1 MLGRKMMSKTLL
13 QPKIAMIAI
22 VGMLAMQPAGAAA
35 EEPQGAPPDEL
46 GTLRAEVDA
55 LQQREAHY
63 HRRLAELE
71 ARLALIE
78 KAEAV
83 PLAAI
88 EAAEAAELR
97 GAYIAPQ
104 KLAIPDDPALA
115 FFRRQDLERSFFV
128 PAQDELPPGS
138 GVEDQEEPE
147 RRAPAPSDA
156 VVEVAQE
163 QQGRF
168 GDRLGFDL
176 GLGYSH
182 FDNARISLNGFLA
195 LDAIFLGTISIDQI
209 KSDVFTFDPTIRY
222 GITDRLFVDANLPFL
237 YRTSNFRSG
246 GAGGSASALIE
257 KTVHDDGVGDLS
269 VGASYRV
276 MAETLRSPDVVVSA
290 RVKFPTGR
298 DPFGVEFVEVE
309 NSEGNLQV
317 PQSLATG
324 TGVYGG
330 SLGVAVLKTMDPL
343 VVFGNLTYFRNFA
356 RDLAD
361 IDENAGDIPG
371 RVDIGDA
378 WQFGAGLAFALNDK
392 SSISMS
398 YSQRLVE
405 RTRLTPEGQER
416 RAVVGSQANVGIA
429 NFGATFSLGAKLALV
444 ANVGVGLTDDSPDM
458 SVAIRLPFRF

>member
-1 MLGRKMMSKTLL
+1 MTGKFSRSAAAMVA
-13 QPKIAMIAI
+13 IAG
-22 VGMLAMQPAGAAA
+22 VLASQPAVAAA
-35 EEPQGAPPDEL
+35 EEPPDEPAAPDAL
-46 GTLRAEVDA
+46 GTLREEIQS
-55 LQQREAHY
+55 LQQREAEY
-63 HRRLAELE
+63 RRRLAELE

-83 PLAAI
+83 PLASIA
-88 EAAEAAELR
+88 EAEAAELR

-115 FFRRQDLERSFFV
+115 FFRKQDLDRAFV
-128 PAQDELPPGS
+128 RAAQDEPPPGS
-138 GVEDQEEPE
+138 GIEGEEPE

-209 KSDVFTFDPTIRY
+209 KSDIFTFDPTIRY

-246 GAGGSASALIE
+246 GAGGSASALVE
-257 KTVHDDGVGDLS
+257 RTVHDEGFGDFS
-269 VGASYRV
+269 IGASYRLI
-276 MAETLRSPDVVVSA
+276 AETLRKPDVVVSA

-298 DPFGVEFVEVE
+298 HPFGVDFIEVE
-309 NSEGNLQV
+309 DTEGNLQV
-317 PQSLATG
+317 PDRLATG
-324 TGVYGG
+324 NGVYGA
-330 SLGVAVLKTMDPL
+330 SLGVAVLKTLDPM
-343 VVFGNLTYFRNFA
+343 VVFGNLTYFRNFS
-356 RDLAD
+356 RDFDD
-361 IDENAGDIPG
+361 IDENEGDLPG
-371 RVDIGDA
+371 RVDVGDA

-405 RTRLTPEGQER
+405 RTHLTPVGQDR
-416 RAVVGSQANVGIA
+416 RPVVGSQANVGIA
-429 NFGATFSLGAKLALV
+429 NFGATFSLSPKLALV
-444 ANVGVGLTDDSPDM
+444 TNVGIGLTDDSPDM

>member
-1 MLGRKMMSKTLL
+1 MTRLSSR
-13 QPKIAMIAI
+13 PVVAMIAI
-22 VGMLAMQPAGAAA
+22 AGVLAGCPAVAAV
-35 EEPQGAPPDEL
+35 EEPPDAQDEL
-46 GTLRAEVDA
+46 GALRSEVES
-55 LQQREAHY
+55 LQQREAEY
-63 HRRLAELE
+63 RRRLAELE
-71 ARLALIE
+71 TRLALIE
-78 KAEAV
+78 RAEAV
-83 PLAAI
+83 PLAVI
-88 EAAEAAELR
+88 DAAEAAELR

-104 KLAIPDDPALA
+104 KLAIPDDPSLA
-115 FFRRQDLERSFFV
+115 FFRKQDLERAFV
-128 PAQDELPPGS
+128 RQTQEDTPPGTGS
-138 GVEDQEEPE
+138 VGEEPE
-147 RRAPAPSDA
+147 RRSPAPSDA
-156 VVEVAQE
+156 VVEVSQE

-168 GDRLGFDL
+168 GDRFGFDL

-209 KSDVFTFDPTIRY
+209 KSDVFTVDPTIRY

-246 GAGGSASALIE
+246 GAGGSASALVE
-257 KTVHDDGVGDLS
+257 KTVHDEGIGDLS
-269 VGASYRV
+269 IGASYRL
-276 MAETLRSPDVVVSA
+276 MTETLRRPDVVISA

-309 NSEGNLQV
+309 NSEGNLEV

-330 SLGVAVLKTMDPL
+330 SLGVAVLKTLDPM
-343 VVFGNLTYFRNFA
+343 VVFGNLTYFRNFS
-356 RDLAD
+356 RDFDD

-405 RTRLTPEGQER
+405 RTRLTPDGQDER
-416 RAVVGSQANVGIA
+416 VVAGSQANVGIA
-429 NFGATFSLGAKLALV
+429 NFGATFSLSPKLALV
-444 ANVGVGLTDDSPDM
+444 ANVGIGLTDDSPDM

>member
-1 MLGRKMMSKTLL
+1 
-13 QPKIAMIAI
+13 MIAI
-22 VGMLAMQPAGAAA
+22 ASVLASCPSAAAA
-35 EEPQGAPPDEL
+35 EEPPDASDEL
-46 GTLRAEVDA
+46 GALRSEVES
-55 LQQREAHY
+55 LQQRETEY
-63 HRRLAELE
+63 RRRLAELE

-78 KAEAV
+78 QAETL
-83 PLAAI
+83 PLASI

-104 KLAIPDDPALA
+104 KLAIPDDPSLA
-115 FFRRQDLERSFFV
+115 FFRKQYLERAFIRQS
-128 PAQDELPPGS
+128 QDEPPPGTG
-138 GVEDQEEPE
+138 GVGEEPE
-147 RRAPAPSDA
+147 RRSPAPSDA
-156 VVEVAQE
+156 VVEVSQE

-168 GDRLGFDL
+168 GDRFGFDL

-209 KSDVFTFDPTIRY
+209 KSDVFTVDPTIRY
-222 GITDRLFVDANLPFL
+222 GISDRLFVDANLPFL

-246 GAGGSASALIE
+246 GAGGSASALVE
-257 KTVHDDGVGDLS
+257 KTVHDEGIGDLNI
-269 VGASYRV
+269 GASYRLFT
-276 MAETLRSPDVVVSA
+276 ETLRRPDVVVSA

-309 NSEGNLQV
+309 NSEGNLEV
-317 PQSLATG
+317 PESLATG
-324 TGVYGG
+324 TGVYGA
-330 SLGVAVLKTMDPL
+330 SLGVAVLKTLDPM
-343 VVFGNLTYFRNFA
+343 VVFGNLTYFRNFS
-356 RDLAD
+356 RDFDD
-361 IDENAGDIPG
+361 IDENVGNIPG

-405 RTRLTPEGQER
+405 RTRLTPDGQDPR
-416 RAVVGSQANVGIA
+416 VVAGSQANVGIA
-429 NFGATFSLGAKLALV
+429 NFGATFSLSPKLALV
-444 ANVGVGLTDDSPDM
+444 ANVGIGLTDDSPDM

>member
-1 MLGRKMMSKTLL
+1 MTRLPSRPFT
-13 QPKIAMIAI
+13 AMIAI
-22 VGMLAMQPAGAAA
+22 AGVLASCPVAAA
-35 EEPQGAPPDEL
+35 AQEPPDAQDEL
-46 GTLRAEVDA
+46 GALRSEVES
-55 LQQREAHY
+55 LQQRETEY
-63 HRRLAELE
+63 RRRLAELE
-71 ARLALIE
+71 ARLGLIE
-78 KAEAV
+78 QAKAL
-83 PLAAI
+83 PLASI

-104 KLAIPDDPALA
+104 KLAIPDDPSLA
-115 FFRRQDLERSFFV
+115 FFRKQDLERAFIRQS
-128 PAQDELPPGS
+128 QDEPPPGTG
-138 GVEDQEEPE
+138 GVGEEPE
-147 RRAPAPSDA
+147 RRSPAPSDA
-156 VVEVAQE
+156 VVEVSQE

-168 GDRLGFDL
+168 GDRFGFDL

-209 KSDVFTFDPTIRY
+209 KSDVFTVDPTIRY

-257 KTVHDDGVGDLS
+257 KTVHDEGIGDLS
-269 VGASYRV
+269 IGASYRL
-276 MAETLRSPDVVVSA
+276 MTETLRRPDVVVSA

-309 NSEGNLQV
+309 NSEGNLEV

-330 SLGVAVLKTMDPL
+330 SLGVAVLKTLDPM
-343 VVFGNLTYFRNFA
+343 VVFGNLTYFRNFS
-356 RDLAD
+356 RDFDD

-371 RVDIGDA
+371 RVDIGDS
-378 WQFGAGLAFALNDK
+378 WQFGAGLAFALNEK

-405 RTRLTPEGQER
+405 RTRLTPDGQDPR
-416 RAVVGSQANVGIA
+416 VVAGSQANIGIA
-429 NFGATFSLGAKLALV
+429 NFGATFSLSPRLALV
-444 ANVGVGLTDDSPDM
+444 ANVGIGLTDDSPDM

>member
-1 MLGRKMMSKTLL
+1 MTRLPSRPFT
-13 QPKIAMIAI
+13 AMIAI
-22 VGMLAMQPAGAAA
+22 VGVLASCPAVAAA
-35 EEPQGAPPDEL
+35 EEPPDASDEL
-46 GTLRAEVDA
+46 RALRSEVES
-55 LQQREAHY
+55 LQQRETQY
-63 HRRLAELE
+63 QRRLAELE

-78 KAEAV
+78 QAKAL
-83 PLAAI
+83 PLASI
-88 EAAEAAELR
+88 EAAEAADLR

-104 KLAIPDDPALA
+104 KLAIPDDPSLA
-115 FFRRQDLERSFFV
+115 FFRKQDLERAFIRQS
-128 PAQDELPPGS
+128 QDEPPPGTG
-138 GVEDQEEPE
+138 GVGEEPE
-147 RRAPAPSDA
+147 RRSPAPSDA
-156 VVEVAQE
+156 VVEVSQE

-168 GDRLGFDL
+168 GDRFGFDL

-209 KSDVFTFDPTIRY
+209 KSDVFTVDPTIRY

-246 GAGGSASALIE
+246 GAGGSASALVE
-257 KTVHDDGVGDLS
+257 KTVHDQGIGDLS
-269 VGASYRV
+269 IGASYRL
-276 MAETLRSPDVVVSA
+276 MTETLRRPDVVVSA

-309 NSEGNLQV
+309 NSQGNLEV
-317 PQSLATG
+317 PESLATG
-324 TGVYGG
+324 TGVYGA
-330 SLGVAVLKTMDPL
+330 SLGVAVLKTLDPM
-343 VVFGNLTYFRNFA
+343 VVFGNLTYFRNFS
-356 RDLAD
+356 RDFDD

-405 RTRLTPEGQER
+405 RTRLTPDGQDTR
-416 RAVVGSQANVGIA
+416 VVAGSQANVGIA
-429 NFGATFSLGAKLALV
+429 NFGATFSLSPRLALV
-444 ANVGVGLTDDSPDM
+444 ANVGIGLTDDSPDM

>member
-1 MLGRKMMSKTLL
+1 
-13 QPKIAMIAI
+13 MIAI
-22 VGMLAMQPAGAAA
+22 SAVLALEPATAAA
-35 EEPQGAPPDEL
+35 EEPPDTPPDEL
-46 GTLRAEVDA
+46 GALRDEVEA
-55 LQQREAHY
+55 LQQREADY
-63 HRRLAELE
+63 RRRLAELE

-78 KAEAV
+78 KAEKV
-83 PLAAI
+83 PLASI
-88 EAAEAAELR
+88 EANEAAELR
-97 GAYIAPQ
+97 GAFIAPQ

-115 FFRRQDLERSFFV
+115 FFRRLDLERSFV
-128 PAQDELPPGS
+128 RAAQDEPPPG
-138 GVEDQEEPE
+138 GGIEEQEEGPE
-147 RRAPAPSDA
+147 RRSPAPSDA

-209 KSDVFTFDPTIRY
+209 KSDIFTVDPTVRY

-246 GAGGSASALIE
+246 GAGGSASALVE
-257 KTVHDDGVGDLS
+257 KTLHDDGIGDLS
-269 VGASYRV
+269 IGASYRLL
-276 MAETLRSPDVVVSA
+276 AETLRRPDVVVSA

-324 TGVYGG
+324 TGVYGA

-343 VVFGNLTYFRNFA
+343 VVFGNLTYYRNFA

-405 RTRLTPEGQER
+405 RTRLTPEGQEQ

-429 NFGATFSLGAKLALV
+429 NFGATFSLGPRLALV
-444 ANVGVGLTDDSPDM
+444 ANVGIGLTDDSPDM

>member
-1 MLGRKMMSKTLL
+1 MTRS
-13 QPKIAMIAI
+13 PSRPIAAMIAI
-22 VGMLAMQPAGAAA
+22 AGVLASCPSVAAA
-35 EEPQGAPPDEL
+35 EEPLDAQDEL
-46 GTLRAEVDA
+46 GALRSEVES
-55 LQQREAHY
+55 LQQREAEY
-63 HRRLAELE
+63 RRRLAELE

-78 KAEAV
+78 RAEPV
-83 PLAAI
+83 PLASI

-97 GAYIAPQ
+97 GTFIAPQ
-104 KLAIPDDPALA
+104 KLAIPDDLSLA
-115 FFRRQDLERSFFV
+115 FFRKQDLESAFV
-128 PAQDELPPGS
+128 RQSQDEPPLGAGS
-138 GVEDQEEPE
+138 VGEEPE
-147 RRAPAPSDA
+147 RRSPAPSDA
-156 VVEVAQE
+156 VVEVSQE

-168 GDRLGFDL
+168 GDRFGFDL

-209 KSDVFTFDPTIRY
+209 KSDVFTVDPTIRY
-222 GITDRLFVDANLPFL
+222 GITDRLFVDANLPLL

-257 KTVHDDGVGDLS
+257 RTVHDEGIGDLNI
-269 VGASYRV
+269 GASYRL
-276 MAETLRSPDVVVSA
+276 MTETLRRPDVVVSA

-317 PQSLATG
+317 PESLATG
-324 TGVYGG
+324 TGVYGA
-330 SLGVAVLKTMDPL
+330 SLGVAVLKTLDPM
-343 VVFGNLTYFRNFA
+343 VVFGNLTYFRNFS
-356 RDLAD
+356 RDFDD
-361 IDENAGDIPG
+361 IDENVGEIPG

-405 RTRLTPEGQER
+405 RTRLTPDGQDPR
-416 RAVVGSQANVGIA
+416 VVAGSQANVGIA
-429 NFGATFSLGAKLALV
+429 NFGATFSLSPKLALV
-444 ANVGVGLTDDSPDM
+444 ANVGIGLTDDSPDM

>member
-1 MLGRKMMSKTLL
+1 MRRTISRPMT
-13 QPKIAMIAI
+13 AMIA
-22 VGMLAMQPAGAAA
+22 VAGVLALHPAPAAA
-35 EEPQGAPPDEL
+35 EEPPDAADEL
-46 GTLRAEVDA
+46 GTLREEVES
-55 LQQREAHY
+55 LQQREAEY
-63 HRRLAELE
+63 RRRLAELE

-83 PLAAI
+83 PLASIA
-88 EAAEAAELR
+88 AAEAAELR
-97 GAYIAPQ
+97 GTYIAPQ
-104 KLAIPDDPALA
+104 QLAIPDDPALA
-115 FFRRQDLERSFFV
+115 FFRKQDIERAFV
-128 PAQDELPPGS
+128 RAAQDEPPPGS
-138 GVEDQEEPE
+138 GVEGEEPE
-147 RRAPAPSDA
+147 RRSPAPSEA

-209 KSDVFTFDPTIRY
+209 KSDIFSFDPTIRY
-222 GITDRLFVDANLPFL
+222 GITDRLFVDANMPFL

-257 KTVHDDGVGDLS
+257 KTVRDEGIGDLS
-269 VGASYRV
+269 IGASYRLV
-276 MAETLRSPDVVVSA
+276 AETLRKPDVVVSA

-309 NSEGNLQV
+309 NSEGNLEV

-324 TGVYGG
+324 TGVYGA
-330 SLGVAVLKTMDPL
+330 SLGVAVLKTLDPM
-343 VVFGNLTYFRNFA
+343 VVFGNLTYFRNFS
-356 RDLAD
+356 RDFDD
-361 IDENAGDIPG
+361 IDENEGDLPG

-405 RTRLTPEGQER
+405 RTRLTPEGQPR

-429 NFGATFSLGAKLALV
+429 NFGATFSLGPRLALV
-444 ANVGVGLTDDSPDM
+444 TNVGIGLTDDSPDM
-458 SVAIRLPFRF
+458 SLAIRLPFRF

>member
-1 MLGRKMMSKTLL
+1 MIRNLSCPKTAMLAIAGVLAL
-13 QPKIAMIAI
+13 QPA
-22 VGMLAMQPAGAAA
+22 VAAA
-35 EEPQGAPPDEL
+35 DNPPDAPDEL
-46 GTLRAEVDA
+46 GALREEVQS
-55 LQQREAHY
+55 LQQREAEY
-63 HRRLAELE
+63 RRRLAELE

-78 KAEAV
+78 RAETV
-83 PLAAI
+83 PFASI
-88 EAAEAAELR
+88 EAAEAAQLR

-104 KLAIPDDPALA
+104 NLAIPDDPSLA
-115 FFRRQDLERSFFV
+115 FFRKQDIAKAFV
-128 PAQDELPPGS
+128 RTTQDAPPPGT
-138 GVEDQEEPE
+138 GVEGEEPE
-147 RRAPAPSDA
+147 RRAPAPSEA

-168 GDRLGFDL
+168 GDRFGFDL

-222 GITDRLFVDANLPFL
+222 GVTNRLFFDVNLPFL

-257 KTVHDDGVGDLS
+257 KTVHDEGLGDLS
-269 VGASYRV
+269 IGASYRLV
-276 MAETLRSPDVVVSA
+276 AETLRKPDVVISA

-298 DPFGVEFVEVE
+298 DPFGVDFVEVE

-317 PQSLATG
+317 PRSLATG
-324 TGVYGG
+324 TGVYGA
-330 SLGVAVLKTMDPL
+330 SLGVAVLKTLDPM
-343 VVFGNLTYFRNFA
+343 VVFGNLTYFRNFS
-356 RDLAD
+356 RNFSD
-361 IDENAGDIPG
+361 IDENPSDIPG

-392 SSISMS
+392 SSVSMS

-405 RTRLTPEGQER
+405 RTHLTPDGFDR
-416 RAVVGSQANVGIA
+416 RTVVGSQANVGIA
-429 NFGATFSLGAKLALV
+429 NFGATFSLSPKLALV
-444 ANVGVGLTDDSPDM
+444 ANVGIGLTDDSPDM

>member
-1 MLGRKMMSKTLL
+1 MTTKTRISR
-13 QPKIAMIAI
+13 PTAAMIAI
-22 VGMLAMQPAGAAA
+22 AGVLALQPAPAAA
-35 EEPQGAPPDEL
+35 EEPPDPPDEL
-46 GTLRAEVDA
+46 GSLREEVES
-55 LQQREAHY
+55 LQQRETEY
-63 HRRLAELE
+63 RRRLAELE

-78 KAEAV
+78 RAEAV
-83 PLAAI
+83 PLATI

-97 GAYIAPQ
+97 GAYIAPA
-104 KLAIPDDPALA
+104 KLAIPDDPSLA
-115 FFRRQDLERSFFV
+115 FFRKQDLERAFV
-128 PAQDELPPGS
+128 RAAQDEPPPGS
-138 GVEDQEEPE
+138 GGVEDGEPE
-147 RRAPAPSDA
+147 RRSPAPSDA

-209 KSDVFTFDPTIRY
+209 KSDIFTFDPTIRY

-237 YRTSNFRSG
+237 YRSSNFRSG
-246 GAGGSASALIE
+246 GAGGSASALLE
-257 KTVHDDGVGDLS
+257 RTVRDEGIGDLS
-269 VGASYRV
+269 IGASYRV
-276 MAETLRSPDVVVSA
+276 VAETLRKPDVVVSA
-290 RVKFPTGR
+290 RLKFPTGR
-298 DPFGVEFVEVE
+298 DPFGVEFIEVE
-309 NSEGNLQV
+309 DSEGNLQV
-317 PQSLATG
+317 PRSLATG
-324 TGVYGG
+324 TGVYGA
-330 SLGVAVLKTMDPL
+330 SLGVAVLKTLDPM
-343 VVFGNLTYFRNFA
+343 VVFGNLTYFRNFS
-356 RDLAD
+356 RDFAD
-361 IDENAGDIPG
+361 IDENEGDIPG

-405 RTRLTPEGQER
+405 RTRLTPEGQPR

-429 NFGATFSLGAKLALV
+429 NFGATFSLGPRLALV
-444 ANVGVGLTDDSPDM
+444 ANVGIGLTDDSPDM

>member
-1 MLGRKMMSKTLL
+1 
-13 QPKIAMIAI
+13 
-22 VGMLAMQPAGAAA
+22 
-35 EEPQGAPPDEL
+35 
-46 GTLRAEVDA
+46 
-55 LQQREAHY
+55 
-63 HRRLAELE
+63 
-71 ARLALIE
+71 
-78 KAEAV
+78 
-83 PLAAI
+83 
-88 EAAEAAELR
+88 
-97 GAYIAPQ
+97 
-104 KLAIPDDPALA
+104 
-115 FFRRQDLERSFFV
+115 
-128 PAQDELPPGS
+128 
-138 GVEDQEEPE
+138 
-147 RRAPAPSDA
+147 
-156 VVEVAQE
+156 
-163 QQGRF
+163 
-168 GDRLGFDL
+168 
-176 GLGYSH
+176 
-182 FDNARISLNGFLA
+182 
-195 LDAIFLGTISIDQI
+195 
-209 KSDVFTFDPTIRY
+209 
-222 GITDRLFVDANLPFL
+222 
-237 YRTSNFRSG
+237 
-246 GAGGSASALIE
+246 
-257 KTVHDDGVGDLS
+257 
-269 VGASYRV
+269 
-276 MAETLRSPDVVVSA
+276 VVSA

>member
-1 MLGRKMMSKTLL
+1 MIRTKLYSMTALVAIAGGLAL
-13 QPKIAMIAI
+13 QPAY
-22 VGMLAMQPAGAAA
+22 AATT
-35 EEPQGAPPDEL
+35 EDPPDDP
-46 GTLRAEVDA
+46 TAIASLREEVERLRQSEAE
-55 LQQREAHY
+55 
-63 HRRLAELE
+63 HRRQLAELE

-83 PLAAI
+83 PLASI
-88 EAAEAAELR
+88 EAAEAAQLR

-104 KLAIPDDPALA
+104 KLAIPDDPSLA
-115 FFRRQDLERSFFV
+115 FIRRQDLDREFV
-128 PAQDELPPGS
+128 RTVQDEPPPGI
-138 GVEDQEEPE
+138 GGQAEEPE
-147 RRAPAPSDA
+147 RRSPAPSDA

-209 KSDVFTFDPTIRY
+209 KSDIFTLDPTIRY
-222 GITDRLFVDANLPFL
+222 GITDRLFVDANLPLL

-257 KTVHDDGVGDLS
+257 RTIHDEGVGDLS
-269 VGASYRV
+269 IGASYRLV
-276 MAETLRSPDVVVSA
+276 AETLRKPDVVVSA
-290 RVKFPTGR
+290 RLKFPTGR

-317 PQSLATG
+317 PESLATG
-324 TGVYGG
+324 TGVYSA
-330 SLGVAVLKTMDPL
+330 SLGVAVLKTLDPM
-343 VVFGNLTYFRNFA
+343 VVFGNFTYFRNFA
-356 RDLAD
+356 RDFAD
-361 IDENAGDIPG
+361 IDENPGDVPG
-371 RVDIGDA
+371 RVEIGDA

-398 YSQRLVE
+398 YSQRLVQ
-405 RTRLTPEGQER
+405 RTHLTPDEQER

-429 NFGATFSLGAKLALV
+429 NFGATFSLSPKLALV
-444 ANVGVGLTDDSPDM
+444 TNVGIGLTDDSPDM
-458 SVAIRLPFRF
+458 SLAIRLPFRF

>member
-1 MLGRKMMSKTLL
+1 MTKLPSRPIT
-13 QPKIAMIAI
+13 AMIAI
-22 VGMLAMQPAGAAA
+22 AGVLASCPAAATA
-35 EEPQGAPPDEL
+35 EEPPDATDEL
-46 GTLRAEVDA
+46 GALRSEVES
-55 LQQREAHY
+55 LQQRETEY
-63 HRRLAELE
+63 RRRLAELE
-71 ARLALIE
+71 ARLGLIE
-78 KAEAV
+78 QAKAL
-83 PLAAI
+83 PLASI

-104 KLAIPDDPALA
+104 KLAIPDDPSLA
-115 FFRRQDLERSFFV
+115 FFRKQDLERAFIRQS
-128 PAQDELPPGS
+128 QDEPPPGTG
-138 GVEDQEEPE
+138 GVGEEPQ
-147 RRAPAPSDA
+147 RRSPAPSDA
-156 VVEVAQE
+156 VVEVSQE

-168 GDRLGFDL
+168 GDRFGFDL

-209 KSDVFTFDPTIRY
+209 KSDVFTVDPTIRY

-246 GAGGSASALIE
+246 GAGGSASALVE
-257 KTVHDDGVGDLS
+257 KTVHDQGIGDLS
-269 VGASYRV
+269 IGASYRL
-276 MAETLRSPDVVVSA
+276 MTETLRRPDVVVSA

-309 NSEGNLQV
+309 NSQGNLEV
-317 PQSLATG
+317 PESLATG

-330 SLGVAVLKTMDPL
+330 SLGVAVLKTLDPM
-343 VVFGNLTYFRNFA
+343 VVFGNLTYFRNFS
-356 RDLAD
+356 RDFGD

-405 RTRLTPEGQER
+405 RTRLTPDGQDPR
-416 RAVVGSQANVGIA
+416 VVAGSQANVGIA
-429 NFGATFSLGAKLALV
+429 NFGATFSLSPRLALV
-444 ANVGVGLTDDSPDM
+444 ANVGIGLTDDSPDM

>member
-1 MLGRKMMSKTLL
+1 MMIRKFSRPMTAMAA
-13 QPKIAMIAI
+13 IAGAIA
-22 VGMLAMQPAGAAA
+22 VQPAVAAA
-35 EEPQGAPPDEL
+35 EEPPDAPDDIA
-46 GTLRAEVDA
+46 TLREEVES
-55 LQQREAHY
+55 LQQREADY
-63 HRRLAELE
+63 RRRLAELE

-83 PLAAI
+83 PLASI

-115 FFRRQDLERSFFV
+115 FFRRQDLDRSFV
-128 PAQDELPPGS
+128 RAAQDEPPPGS
-138 GVEDQEEPE
+138 GVEGEDPE
-147 RRAPAPSDA
+147 RRSPAPSDA

-209 KSDVFTFDPTIRY
+209 KSDIFTFDPTIRY
-222 GITDRLFVDANLPFL
+222 GLTDRLFVDANMPFL

-246 GAGGSASALIE
+246 GAGGSASALVE
-257 KTVHDDGVGDLS
+257 RTVHDEGFGDLS
-269 VGASYRV
+269 FGASYRV
-276 MAETLRSPDVVVSA
+276 KAETLRSPDVVVSA

-298 DPFGVEFVEVE
+298 DPFGVDFIEVE
-309 NSEGNLQV
+309 NTEGNLQV
-317 PQSLATG
+317 PDRLATG
-324 TGVYGG
+324 NGVYGA
-330 SLGVAVLKTMDPL
+330 SLGVAVLKTIDPL
-343 VVFGNLTYFRNFA
+343 VVFGNLTYFRNFG
-356 RDLAD
+356 RDFDD
-361 IDENAGDIPG
+361 IDENPGDLPG
-371 RVDIGDA
+371 RVDVGDA

-392 SSISMS
+392 SSIAMS
-398 YSQRLVE
+398 YSQRLVQ
-405 RTRLTPEGQER
+405 RTHLTPEGQER

-429 NFGATFSLGAKLALV
+429 NFGATFSLSPRLALV
-444 ANVGVGLTDDSPDM
+444 TNLGIGLTDDSPDM
-458 SVAIRLPFRF
+458 SLAIRLPFRF

>member
-1 MLGRKMMSKTLL
+1 MTRPHTPVMT
-13 QPKIAMIAI
+13 AVIAI
-22 VGMLAMQPAGAAA
+22 AAVLAAQPALAAA
-35 EEPQGAPPDEL
+35 EEPPDDADEIAA
-46 GTLRAEVDA
+46 LREEMAS
-55 LQQREAHY
+55 LQQREADY
-63 HRRLAELE
+63 RRRLAELE

-83 PLAAI
+83 PLASI

-115 FFRRQDLERSFFV
+115 FFRRQDLDRAFV
-128 PAQDELPPGS
+128 RVAQDEPPPGS
-138 GVEDQEEPE
+138 GGLGDEEPE
-147 RRAPAPSDA
+147 RRSPAPSEA

-209 KSDVFTFDPTIRY
+209 KSDIFTFDPTIRY

-257 KTVHDDGVGDLS
+257 RTVHDEGFGDLS
-269 VGASYRV
+269 IGASYRLV
-276 MAETLRSPDVVVSA
+276 AETLRKPDVVVSA

-324 TGVYGG
+324 TGVYGA
-330 SLGVAVLKTMDPL
+330 SLGVAVLKTLDPL
-343 VVFGNLTYFRNFA
+343 VVFGNLTYFRNFS
-356 RDLAD
+356 RDFDD
-361 IDENAGDIPG
+361 IDENEGDLPG

-405 RTRLTPEGQER
+405 RTRLTPVGQER

-429 NFGATFSLGAKLALV
+429 NFGATFSLGPKLALV
-444 ANVGVGLTDDSPDM
+444 TNVGIGLTDDSPDM